1 MHYGCSHTSRSLRH
15 CVCSLS
21 RRFVPR
27 SSTISLA
34 ALPSVPVQAAALYAR
49 SRARAHLCP
58 NVRRVRSL
66 RRRNAMI
73 ETTATTLSRTAMERG
88 WILAVSVIA
97 IGLGV
102 IAIVIPGPTLVTV
115 AIVFGI
121 HLIAVGVFRLLLA
134 STASRLEARVRWLT
148 GLLGVLILTAGILCL
163 SNPFESLSILG
174 LVIGGGW
181 ILDGL
186 SSIASG
192 RTVAGPVWWPIVAGI
207 TSIVAGVLTV
217 IMPVLALASF
227 VTVVAVLLIVVG
239 VSGLLLLPVR
249 VK

>member
-1 MHYGCSHTSRSLRH
+1 
-15 CVCSLS
+15 
-21 RRFVPR
+21 
-27 SSTISLA
+27 
-34 ALPSVPVQAAALYAR
+34 
-49 SRARAHLCP
+49 
-58 NVRRVRSL
+58 
-66 RRRNAMI
+66 MI